1 MSSQHKKPL
10 TKGSNRDEGFTGR
23 NEIEECVPDTGSLIY
38 RPGKYKIFY
47 KNETEVIE
55 LGARPGLDSSDSA
68 EASSDFRLDTA
79 GSTAVAATLD
89 LLLTLLA
96 AGFLVSSSPTA
107 GCSKEEVSLV
117 TPEPFS
123 VTALLL
129 PLLWL
134 VLFAGSGTA
143 CSDVPS
149 SIVPRNEA
157 FHLTQHLPP
166 NLPTTDTRNM
176 VFRGISF

>member
-1 MSSQHKKPL
+1 M
-10 TKGSNRDEGFTGR
+10 
-23 NEIEECVPDTGSLIY
+23 Y

-47 KNETEVIE
+47 KNETEKIE

-96 AGFLVSSSPTA
+96 GFLVSSSPTA
-107 GCSKEEVSLV
+107 GCSKTDGSLV
-117 TPEPFS
+117 TPESFS

-149 SIVPRNEA
+149 SIVPGNEA

-166 NLPTTDTRNM
+166 NLPTTDRL
-176 VFRGISF
+176 